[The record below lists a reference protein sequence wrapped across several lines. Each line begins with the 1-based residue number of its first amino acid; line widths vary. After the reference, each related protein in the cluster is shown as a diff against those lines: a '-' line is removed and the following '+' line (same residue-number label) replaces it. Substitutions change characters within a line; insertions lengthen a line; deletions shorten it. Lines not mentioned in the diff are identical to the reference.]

1 MGPPY
6 LMRSASD
13 DIVTGCVPSHSSE
26 KRFTETKAVRIWEKV
41 RSICRKDIMQL
52 TTLATGDK
60 MESVKSNA
68 IVYNTR
74 SHVGNEDLR
83 IIVIMLPAREFVA

>member
-1 MGPPY
+1 
-6 LMRSASD
+6 
-13 DIVTGCVPSHSSE
+13 
-26 KRFTETKAVRIWEKV
+26 
-41 RSICRKDIMQL
+41 MQL